1 MSISSLK
8 SEAFDAAVARFLS
21 LRTAVKSRWPK
32 KESEKQRARLR
43 DLENAVKPL
52 PSVRPRRLTL
62 PLPDD
67 GVQPQRDENQ
77 ENREKEKPQTTN
89 SQSRSVLFQK
99 LPPELRLRVYSHFF
113 THERIPIK
121 KDARRRY
128 VNWIGTNKGLL
139 PLLLT
144 CRRM

>member
-1 MSISSLK
+1 MSMSSLK
-8 SEAFDAAVARFLS
+8 NEALDAAVTRFLS
-21 LRTAVKSRWPK
+21 LRTAVKSRLPK
-32 KESEKQRARLR
+32 KESEKQRAHLR

-62 PLPDD
+62 PVPDD
-67 GVQPQRDENQ
+67 SVQPQTAENQ
-77 ENREKEKPQTTN
+77 GNREKSQTTN
-89 SQSRSVLFQK
+89 PQSRSVLFRK

-121 KDARRRY
+121 KDSRKRY
-128 VNWIGTNKGLL
+128 VNWIGQNKGLL